1 MGNQDVVSPFSLSP
15 TIRGTCHFSKYISR
29 TNFLSPLLRQGST
42 HVYKFYLEPYLIQN
56 EKDIDAAIASAR
68 DETVQFIHSRLCTL
82 WDVFYSLLSK
92 TPVTQQPSSSGR
104 DTPTNMSPQKALQSI
119 QGLFGMASPPSFL
132 APSVHRGQ
140 PTEEVPSSHAHSSG
154 VAGSA
159 GYDVGETTATN

>member
-1 MGNQDVVSPFSLSP
+1 
-15 TIRGTCHFSKYISR
+15 
-29 TNFLSPLLRQGST
+29 
-42 HVYKFYLEPYLIQN
+42 
-56 EKDIDAAIASAR
+56 
-68 DETVQFIHSRLCTL
+68 
-82 WDVFYSLLSK
+82 
-92 TPVTQQPSSSGR
+92 
-104 DTPTNMSPQKALQSI
+104 MSPQKALQSI